1 MTVRNLLMG
10 LLASGAIVAC
20 TPKAADAPAEAA
32 LPVEDAAAEAPAD
45 EAQPAAAPEANGED
59 LCKAAEYA
67 SLIGANAA
75 AVTLPADLPHRIYK
89 LGDPVT
95 MDYRPDRLN
104 IVTDADGVIT
114 EVKCG

>member
-1 MTVRNLLMG
+1 MTVRNLLFG
-10 LLASGAIVAC
+10 LLASGAVVAC
-20 TPKAADAPAEAA
+20 TPKVADAPN
-32 LPVEDAAAEAPAD
+32 EAPAD
-45 EAQPAAAPEANGED
+45 EAQPAASETDGED

-67 SLIGANAA
+67 SLIGTNAA

-114 EVKCG
+114 EMKCG